1 MSGASSARTNACP
14 KCQNQN
20 PTDAVFCG
28 FCGANL
34 RERKAAAPDR
44 ATLFGYVADGVLH
57 TGAAAPPAA
66 APGRAEEL
74 PRPAADRRPSQ
85 QPGVAPQVAPAAA
98 PAAAAPLP
106 PLVGGRYR
114 RGAPLGRL
122 AIGELCATSDAAG
135 DQPLTLL
142 LVDAAA
148 LPSTMEVERARR
160 ELRQLQKAES
170 PHLLRVLDHGRGAD
184 DQFFIVIEGLHGV
197 TLADRVAKGPL
208 SLAAAAHI
216 ANGVAEALAAVQK
229 VGVVHRDVS
238 PENVWLQPDGSAR
251 LLCASVAPPIKVDV
265 HGTAAFISPEQASG
279 RPVDQRSN
287 IYSLGALVYFML
299 AGEPPFAGDPAAL
312 VRQHQ
317 EVDPPRLA
325 QRRPELELP
334 PRIDELI
341 GKAMAKA
348 PSQRHLTLRQLL
360 RELDAIVTPAVSAP
374 PLPSARA
381 PQSMITP
388 VHGVTA
394 LSGGDRPPASDWSPD
409 RATDWAT
416 PDRAS
421 GQRPGIAAP
430 LRAPLAEQS
439 SAAAS
444 AGPPSR
450 MTSAG
455 SLLGMASG
463 AVSVVAADAPAGGRA
478 RPPSE
483 AVAPQAAAAPE
494 KSELER
500 TRVVHREPPTQAV
513 AEVRSDLPV
522 AATPTPARAPAAP
535 VASAVAPT
543 MAPTTVS
550 TTAPAMAPKAAPT
563 MAPTAAK
570 DPPAGGPP
578 AKEGAFRETMW
589 FFRGE
594 VESAMAEQG
603 TGPEATLPDAKQL
616 AEKYTNDADLSS
628 EAAQRLSLRTG
639 KTQMM
644 QAPAVPP
651 TGALPGA
658 RMEVEELVEEF
669 NQGRKIGIAL
679 GVVLAVALLGAIVW
693 FVLR

>member
-34 RERKAAAPDR
+34 RERKAAAPER

-57 TGAAAPPAA
+57 TGTAAPPAA

-98 PAAAAPLP
+98 PAAAAPVP

-251 LLCASVAPPIKVDV
+251 LLCCSVAPPIKVDV

-299 AGEPPFAGDPAAL
+299 AGEAPFAGDPAAL

-360 RELDAIVTPAVSAP
+360 RELDAIVTPAVAAA

-409 RATDWAT
+409 RASGLRPAT
-416 PDRAS
+416 
-421 GQRPGIAAP
+421 AAP
-430 LRAPLAEQS
+430 LHAPLAEHS

-463 AVSVVAADAPAGGRA
+463 AVSVVAADAPGGGRA

-500 TRVVHREPPTQAV
+500 TRAVHREPPTQAE

-522 AATPTPARAPAAP
+522 VATPTPARASAAP
-535 VASAVAPT
+535 VAAAVAPT
-543 MAPTTVS
+543 LAPTTVPAVAP
-550 TTAPAMAPKAAPT
+550 TVTPKTAPKTAPT
-563 MAPTAAK
+563 VAPSSAPTAAK
-570 DPPAGGPP
+570 DAPAGGAP

-603 TGPEATLPDAKQL
+603 TGPEATLPDAKEL